1 MKKYI
6 FLSLII
12 FIVLGTK
19 AQRGGHFIFGTTI
32 GTRIALSTPESTPFT
47 WSLLGYYSIG
57 RRFSAGIG
65 TGLSFYEKT
74 LIPLFVTAKFTLLPL
89 RKFTPYLECGAG
101 YSFAPDP
108 NANGGFY
115 LNPSVGLQYTLRENK
130 KIFLTLG
137 YELQKLERLKNYENS
152 LFRAEFAEKLRHHS
166 ISIKVGFLF

>member
-32 GTRIALSTPESTPFT
+32 GTGIALSTPESTPFT

-74 LIPLFVTAKFTLLPL
+74 VIPLFVTAKFTLLPPPEIYAL
-89 RKFTPYLECGAG
+89 SRMWCRLQFCSCPQCQRGVLSESFCRFTIY
-101 YSFAPDP
+101 
-108 NANGGFY
+108 
-115 LNPSVGLQYTLRENK
+115 PS
-130 KIFLTLG
+130 
-137 YELQKLERLKNYENS
+137 
-152 LFRAEFAEKLRHHS
+152 EK
-166 ISIKVGFLF
+166 

>member
-32 GTRIALSTPESTPFT
+32 GTGIALSTPESTPFT

-74 LIPLFVTAKFTLLPL
+74 VIPLFVTAKFTLLPPGNL
-89 RKFTPYLECGAG
+89 RPIWNVVQATVLLLP
-101 YSFAPDP
+101 PMP
-108 NANGGFY
+108 TGGF
-115 LNPSVGLQYTLRENK
+115 
-130 KIFLTLG
+130 I
-137 YELQKLERLKNYENS
+137 
-152 LFRAEFAEKLRHHS
+152 
-166 ISIKVGFLF
+166 